1 VCSICVR
8 KPPSSAAVGAAGTS
22 CTARSSHV
30 LTCSGARAGELLP
43 VFGHRSPARSRT
55 AFATRLSRSSCWP
68 LTASAPVRQIPSVK
82 QTQST
87 NKVWIQT
94 QRVKGTNPSFSY
106 ERAYVPSS
114 PHTSSHMCMCMCMHM
129 HMSHVH
135 AHVRAS
141 PSDCA
146 CGWLGASGTQ
156 AACLTMED
164 NVLSCLTM
172 SFIRRHDR
180 TW

>member
-1 VCSICVR
+1 MVCSIFVR

-114 PHTSSHMCMCMCMHM
+114 PHTSSHIT
-129 HMSHVH
+129 
-135 AHVRAS
+135 
-141 PSDCA
+141 CA
-146 CGWLGASGTQ
+146 CTCPGITQRLCVRLAGRKRHASG
-156 AACLTMED
+156 
-164 NVLSCLTM
+164 M
-172 SFIRRHDR
+172 SYHGRQCPIMSYHVFHQK
-180 TW
+180 T